1 MSVAMTYLRLPPAM
15 EGEPDPG
22 RIARLVFG
30 VPDWRR
36 RHAPDQM
43 IDIAGAWQGLHYLIT
58 GDPWDGR
65 APEADVVCGGR
76 LLTEDG
82 TAELGLDVIFLAA
95 ERVKAAAEHLA
106 HTPFEAI
113 SARYDL
119 PRMIAAGVQ
128 GAPDWAQRPPQE
140 ARDRFLRP
148 AYVALARFFVAAAND
163 GQAIYK
169 VMG

>member
-1 MSVAMTYLRLPPAM
+1 MGVAMTYLRVPPTL

-30 VPDWRR
+30 VADWRR
-36 RHAPDQM
+36 RQPAEQV
-43 IDIAGAWQGLHYLIT
+43 IEVAGAWQGLHYLIT

-65 APEADVVCGGR
+65 APESDVVCGGR

-82 TAELGLDVIFLAA
+82 SAELGMDVIYLAPD
-95 ERVKAAAEHLA
+95 RVKPAADHLGS
-106 HTPFEAI
+106 TPFAEVA
-113 SARYDL
+113 
-119 PRMIAAGVQ
+119 PRFDVPKMIAADVQ
-128 GAPDWAQRPPQE
+128 DAAAWTVE
-140 ARDRFLRP
+140 TRDRVFYP
-148 AYVALARFFVAAAND
+148 AYVALTRFFAAAAND

>member
-1 MSVAMTYLRLPPAM
+1 VSVAMTYLRLPPAL

-30 VPDWRR
+30 VADWRR

-43 IDIAGAWQGLHYLIT
+43 IDIGGAWQGLHYLIT

-82 TAELGLDVIFLAA
+82 TAELGLDVIYLAA
-95 ERVKAAAEHLA
+95 ERAKAAADHLA
-106 HTPFEAI
+106 HTPFDTIAP
-113 SARYDL
+113 RYDL
-119 PRMIAAGVQ
+119 PRMVSAGVQ
-128 GAPDWAQRPPQE
+128 GAADWAQRPPAE

-148 AYVALARFFVAAAND
+148 AYVALTRFYIAAAND
-163 GQAIYK
+163 GQSLYK

>member
-1 MSVAMTYLRLPPAM
+1 MTYLRLPPAL

-30 VPDWRR
+30 VADWRR
-36 RHAPDQM
+36 RYAADQM

-82 TAELGLDVIFLAA
+82 TAELGLDVIYLAP

-113 SARYDL
+113 ASRYDL
-119 PRMIAAGVQ
+119 PRMVGAGVQ
-128 GAPDWAQRPPQE
+128 GAQDWSQRPPQE

-148 AYVALARFFVAAAND
+148 TYGALARFFAASAND